1 MPILA
6 WNCRGLGGFQ
16 LIRHLRELRSQKR
29 PRLMCFGGTLLQKGD
44 MKNIQRRLNYQEKD
58 LAVAEGK
65 KRKNVVYEYNVG
77 CIS

>member
-1 MPILA
+1 
-6 WNCRGLGGFQ
+6 
-16 LIRHLRELRSQKR
+16 
-29 PRLMCFGGTLLQKGD
+29 MCFGGTLLQKGD